1 MPQGGRSTLAPA
13 WKGHHQHDRATASAG
28 PRVTRVGGPP
38 RLLVVE
44 DSESDVEL
52 LREALA
58 DSVPAVELDVVRHG
72 EDALA
77 FLRRQAPF
85 PDAAHPDLVVLD
97 LNLPRMGG
105 LEVLKALRED
115 VDPRLR
121 RIPVVIF
128 TTSGSTSDVETAY
141 DLHASSFVTK
151 PTAFEHYV
159 ETVCAFREFWLRAA
173 ALPATG

>member
-1 MPQGGRSTLAPA
+1 MGGELR
-13 WKGHHQHDRATASAG
+13 
-28 PRVTRVGGPP
+28 

-52 LREALA
+52 LREALS
-58 DSVPAVELDVVRHG
+58 DSEPDVAMDIVRHG

-77 FLRRQAPF
+77 FLRREGEFAA
-85 PDAAHPDLVVLD
+85 AAHPDLVVLD

-105 LEVLKALRED
+105 FEVLKALRAD

-121 RIPVVIF
+121 RLPVVVF
-128 TTSGSTSDVETAY
+128 TTSSATSDVETAY

-151 PTAFEHYV
+151 PTAFEHYLD
-159 ETVCAFREFWLRAA
+159 TVRAFREFWLRVAR
-173 ALPATG
+173 LPAGA

>member
-1 MPQGGRSTLAPA
+1 VIAAELR
-13 WKGHHQHDRATASAG
+13 
-28 PRVTRVGGPP
+28 

-52 LREALA
+52 LREALS
-58 DSVPAVELDVVRHG
+58 DSEPRVALDVVRHG

-77 FLRRQAPF
+77 FLRGEGAF
-85 PDAAHPDLVVLD
+85 AGAAHPDLVVLD

-105 LEVLKALRED
+105 FEVLKALRED

-121 RIPVVIF
+121 RLPVVVF
-128 TTSGSTSDVETAY
+128 TTSSARSDVENAY

-151 PTAFEHYV
+151 PTAFEHYLD
-159 ETVCAFREFWLRAA
+159 TVRAFREFWLRVAR
-173 ALPATG
+173 LPAGA

>member
-1 MPQGGRSTLAPA
+1 MPGELR
-13 WKGHHQHDRATASAG
+13 
-28 PRVTRVGGPP
+28 

-52 LREALA
+52 LREALS
-58 DSVPAVELDVVRHG
+58 DSEPDVAMDIVRHG

-77 FLRRQAPF
+77 FLRREGEFAA
-85 PDAAHPDLVVLD
+85 AAHPDLVVLD

-105 LEVLKALRED
+105 FEVLEALRAD

-121 RIPVVIF
+121 RLPVVVF
-128 TTSGSTSDVETAY
+128 TTSSATSDVETAY

-151 PTAFEHYV
+151 PTAFEHYLD
-159 ETVCAFREFWLRAA
+159 TVRAFREFWLRVAR
-173 ALPATG
+173 LPAEA

>member
-1 MPQGGRSTLAPA
+1 MRPDQLR
-13 WKGHHQHDRATASAG
+13 
-28 PRVTRVGGPP
+28 

-52 LREALA
+52 LREALS
-58 DSVPAVELDVVRHG
+58 DSEPQIELDVVRHG

-77 FLRRQAPF
+77 FLRRQGRF
-85 PDAAHPDLVVLD
+85 AAAESPDLVVLD

-105 LEVLKALRED
+105 FEVLRALRAD

-121 RIPVVIF
+121 RLPVVVF
-128 TTSGSTSDVETAY
+128 TTSGSRDDVEAAY

-151 PTAFEHYV
+151 PSGFDRYLEV
-159 ETVCAFREFWLRAA
+159 VRAFREFWLRVAV
-173 ALPATG
+173 LPAGL

>member
-1 MPQGGRSTLAPA
+1 MPDELR
-13 WKGHHQHDRATASAG
+13 
-28 PRVTRVGGPP
+28 

-52 LREALA
+52 LREALS
-58 DSVPAVELDVVRHG
+58 DSEPDVTMDIVRHG

-77 FLRRQAPF
+77 FLRREGEFAS
-85 PDAAHPDLVVLD
+85 AAQPDLVVLD

-105 LEVLKALRED
+105 FEVLRALRAD

-121 RIPVVIF
+121 RLPVVVF
-128 TTSGSTSDVETAY
+128 TTSSATSDVETAY

-151 PTAFEHYV
+151 PTAFEHYLD
-159 ETVCAFREFWLRAA
+159 TVRAFREFWLRVAR
-173 ALPATG
+173 LPAGA

>member
-1 MPQGGRSTLAPA
+1 M
-13 WKGHHQHDRATASAG
+13 RADL
-28 PRVTRVGGPP
+28 R

-52 LREALA
+52 LREALS
-58 DSVPAVELDVVRHG
+58 DSEPQVELDVVRHG

-77 FLRRQAPF
+77 FLRREGRF
-85 PDAAHPDLVVLD
+85 HAAAEPDLMVLD

-105 LEVLKALRED
+105 FEVLRALRTD

-121 RIPVVIF
+121 RLPVVVF
-128 TTSGSTSDVETAY
+128 TTSGNRDDVEEAY

-151 PTAFEHYV
+151 PSGFDRYL
-159 ETVCAFREFWLRAA
+159 ETVKAFREFWLRVAM
-173 ALPATG
+173 LPAGS

>member
-1 MPQGGRSTLAPA
+1 MGSELR
-13 WKGHHQHDRATASAG
+13 
-28 PRVTRVGGPP
+28 

-58 DSVPAVELDVVRHG
+58 DSEPGVAMDIVRHG

-77 FLRRQAPF
+77 FLRREGQFTA
-85 PDAAHPDLVVLD
+85 AAHPDLVVLD

-105 LEVLKALRED
+105 FEVLKALRAD

-121 RIPVVIF
+121 RLPVVVF
-128 TTSGSTSDVETAY
+128 TTSSATPDVETAY

-151 PTAFEHYV
+151 PTAFEHYLD
-159 ETVCAFREFWLRAA
+159 TVRAFREFWLRVAR
-173 ALPATG
+173 LPAEA

>member
-1 MPQGGRSTLAPA
+1 
-13 WKGHHQHDRATASAG
+13 
-28 PRVTRVGGPP
+28 VTSPELR

-58 DSVPAVELDVVRHG
+58 DSEPRVEMDIVRHG

-77 FLRRQAPF
+77 FLRREGQF
-85 PDAAHPDLVVLD
+85 TGAAAPDLVVLD

-105 LEVLKALRED
+105 FEVLRALRAD

-121 RIPVVIF
+121 RLPVVVF
-128 TTSGSTSDVETAY
+128 TTSGATSDVETAY

-151 PTAFEHYV
+151 PTAFEHYLD
-159 ETVCAFREFWLRAA
+159 TVRAFREFWLRVAR
-173 ALPATG
+173 LPAGA

>member
-1 MPQGGRSTLAPA
+1 MTPDTHL
-13 WKGHHQHDRATASAG
+13 H
-28 PRVTRVGGPP
+28 

-58 DSVPAVELDVVRHG
+58 DSDPAVALDVVRHG

-77 FLRRQAPF
+77 FLRREGDF
-85 PDAAHPDLVVLD
+85 SAAARPDLVILD

-105 LEVLKALRED
+105 FEVLRALRED
-115 VDPRLR
+115 VDPRVR
-121 RIPVVIF
+121 RLPVVVF
-128 TTSGSTSDVETAY
+128 TTSGTTTDVEKAY

-151 PTAFEHYV
+151 PTAFEHYLEAV
-159 ETVCAFREFWLRAA
+159 RSFREFWLRVAR
-173 ALPATG
+173 LPAANA

>member
-1 MPQGGRSTLAPA
+1 MGSELR
-13 WKGHHQHDRATASAG
+13 
-28 PRVTRVGGPP
+28 

-58 DSVPAVELDVVRHG
+58 DSEPGVAMDIVRHG

-77 FLRRQAPF
+77 FLRREGQFAA
-85 PDAAHPDLVVLD
+85 AAHPDLVVLD

-105 LEVLKALRED
+105 FEVLKALRAD

-121 RIPVVIF
+121 RLPVVVF
-128 TTSGSTSDVETAY
+128 TTSSATPDVETAY

-151 PTAFEHYV
+151 PTAFEHYLD
-159 ETVCAFREFWLRAA
+159 TVRAFREFWLRVAR
-173 ALPATG
+173 LPAEA

>member
-1 MPQGGRSTLAPA
+1 MGGELR
-13 WKGHHQHDRATASAG
+13 
-28 PRVTRVGGPP
+28 

-58 DSVPAVELDVVRHG
+58 DSEPAVELDVVRHG
-72 EDALA
+72 EDALS
-77 FLRRQAPF
+77 FLRREGEF
-85 PDAAHPDLVVLD
+85 EAAARPDLVVLD

-105 LEVLKALRED
+105 FEVLKALRAD

-121 RIPVVIF
+121 RLPVVVF
-128 TTSGSTSDVETAY
+128 TTSSATRDVDAAY

-151 PTAFEHYV
+151 PTAFEHYL
-159 ETVCAFREFWLRAA
+159 ETVRAFREFWLRVAR
-173 ALPATG
+173 LPAEA